1 LGGVNESVREIP
13 SRSLPYGSEGIKQSP
28 TYVAQSPVSGN
39 SSVKSL
45 EDSTPRAVQQPH
57 FDGPPV
63 LHEKGET
70 YATKATP
77 EPATEEELD
86 AMNN

>member
-1 LGGVNESVREIP
+1 MREIP
-13 SRSLPYGSEGIKQSP
+13 TRSLPYGSEGIKHSP
-28 TYVAQSPVSGN
+28 TYVAQSPISGT

-45 EDSTPRAVQQPH
+45 EDSTPRAIQEPH

-77 EPATEEELD
+77 ELATEEELD
-86 AMNN
+86 AIDN

>member
-1 LGGVNESVREIP
+1 MGPRGLSTHRHTLLRV
-13 SRSLPYGSEGIKQSP
+13 QSG
-28 TYVAQSPVSGN
+28 T

-45 EDSTPRAVQQPH
+45 EDSTPRAIQEPH

-77 EPATEEELD
+77 ELATEEELD
-86 AMNN
+86 AIDN